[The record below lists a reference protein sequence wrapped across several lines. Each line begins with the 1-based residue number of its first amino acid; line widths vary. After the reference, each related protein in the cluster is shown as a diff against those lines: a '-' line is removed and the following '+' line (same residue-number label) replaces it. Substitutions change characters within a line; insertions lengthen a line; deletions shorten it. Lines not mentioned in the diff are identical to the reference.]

1 MSDLNNITYV
11 QAEIQAAEQRIAQ
24 ELERIAALAQF
35 RELWCDIK
43 VQTTRGLNSVE
54 KVEKVDVKI
63 RAVL

>member
-11 QAEIQAAEQRIAQ
+11 QAEIQAAEKRIEQ
-24 ELERIAALAQF
+24 ELERIASLGQF

-43 VQTTRGLNSVE
+43 IQTSRVLNSVE
-54 KVEKVDVKI
+54 RVEKVDVKI